1 MSQYD
6 LTKGYSY
13 DLFDDTVSTVS
24 ITSGAGGGGGA
35 YITPNGGLGLGSA
48 IGIATGTA
56 GQTLTWSGVNTVW
69 TDNTYIRTPLHV
81 NGDAEIDGDLKVK
94 GKSLAKAIEN
104 IEKRLAILH
113 PNPELEERWEQL
125 KALGEQ
131 YRELEKDIL
140 EKEKIWE
147 TLKK

>member
-13 DLFDDTVSTVS
+13 DLFDDTMSTVS
-24 ITSGAGGGGGA
+24 ITSGAGGYTTGM
-35 YITPNGGLGLGSA
+35 GLGTSGTYNIGS
-48 IGIATGTA
+48 IGTA
-56 GQTLTWSGVNTVW
+56 GQTLTWNGIDTIW
-69 TDNTYIRTPLHV
+69 TDTYIQTPLHV
-81 NGDAEIDGDLKVK
+81 KGDAEIDGDLKVK
-94 GKSLAKAIEN
+94 GKSLADAIDN

-113 PNPELEERWEQL
+113 PNKDLEERWEQL

-140 EKEKIWE
+140 EKEKIWN